1 MVKKSRYIFGFLL
14 FGVVSLFADANR
26 YDVKSAIVEYAIV
39 GSGDVMGTK
48 ATLTGSNKLYF
59 KDFGKVELTDEK
71 IVQEV
76 DGDSEE
82 EHTVTKIVGNKIFNV
97 DYNERVIYQQDL
109 ILEDSENAFLNLKNA
124 STLVSLGAKKI
135 GSETILG
142 YKCDIWQLGEDK
154 IWIYNTVPLKFVNKS
169 LGLVQIQE
177 AKLAVFNVDI
187 KDDKFKLPNFPVRE
201 VDDVLTTGGTE
212 EPELTPEQ
220 ERMMKEMSKKTE
232 TKNKK

>member
-220 ERMMKEMSKKTE
+220 ERMMKEMSKKIE

>member
-1 MVKKSRYIFGFLL
+1 MGKSKYIFGFLL
-14 FGVVSLFADANR
+14 FGVVGLFADTNR

-48 ATLTGSNKLYF
+48 ATLTGTNKLYF

-76 DGDSEE
+76 EGDSEE
-82 EHTVTKIVGNKIFNV
+82 EHTVTKIIGNKILNV
-97 DYNERVIYQQDL
+97 DFNERVIYQQEL
-109 ILEDSENAFLNLKNA
+109 IFEDAENAFLNLKNA
-124 STLVSLGAKKI
+124 NTLVSLGAKKI
-135 GSETILG
+135 GTETILG

-177 AKLAVFNVDI
+177 AKLAVFNIDI
-187 KDDKFKLPNFPVRE
+187 KDDKFKLPSFPIKAI
-201 VDDVLTTGGTE
+201 DDVLTTGGTE
-212 EPELTPEQ
+212 EPEMTPE
-220 ERMMKEMSKKTE
+220 EEKMMKKT
-232 TKNKK
+232 NKK

>member
-1 MVKKSRYIFGFLL
+1 VEKSRYIFGFLL
-14 FGVVSLFADANR
+14 FGVVSLFADTNR

-48 ATLTGSNKLYF
+48 ATLTGTNKLYF

-76 DGDSEE
+76 EGDSEE
-82 EHTVTKIVGNKIFNV
+82 EHTVTKIIGNKILNV
-97 DYNERVIYQQDL
+97 DFNERVIYQQEL
-109 ILEDSENAFLNLKNA
+109 IFEDAENAFLNLKNA
-124 STLVSLGAKKI
+124 NTLVSLGAKKI
-135 GSETILG
+135 GTETILG

-154 IWIYNTVPLKFVNKS
+154 IWIYNTVPLKFVSKS

-201 VDDVLTTGGTE
+201 VDDVLSTGGTE
-212 EPELTPEQ
+212 EPELSAEQ
-220 ERMMKEMSKKTE
+220 QKIMDELMKKSGNNQKK
-232 TKNKK
+232 